1 MVNNSLASSDKTSQI
16 SDLQNGRSVE
26 SPAWSV
32 TGWELEDK
40 VGSDLL
46 FVFSEPT
53 QSGSLGGAD
62 FQVNCN
68 SPALQSIFTKMQH
81 QPLSPHLTRVQKNNT
96 NSDGMV
102 SQGGTESIYF

>member
-1 MVNNSLASSDKTSQI
+1 M
-16 SDLQNGRSVE
+16 
-26 SPAWSV
+26 
-32 TGWELEDK
+32 EDK

-53 QSGSLGGAD
+53 QSGSLGGED

-81 QPLSPHLTRVQKNNT
+81 QPLALSPGRVQKNNT